1 MRIAVIGIGGTG
13 SAAARFLASAG
24 HEVVGFEQF
33 RLGHERGSSHGES
46 RIIRYTYPDPFYT
59 RLMRDAYPLWAAL
72 EAEAREELFVR
83 CGGLYFGRADHRDL
97 DAVAEALGACGLPF
111 EDLTPREV
119 GARYPAFRL
128 GPNERAI
135 FQEASGF
142 LRATRCVLANARLAR
157 ARGATI
163 HEETVVRAVEPIG
176 GGGRGAEVR
185 IERGGAVGAIE
196 GGGAVRGS
204 GGARAG
210 ANGETLRFD
219 AAIVTAGPWMGRLLA
234 RLGLPL
240 TVTRQEIVYLR
251 VARNAERFA
260 PARFPVWIDAGALM
274 YGIPMD
280 GRVDG
285 VKVGAHHLGAVVDPD
300 RRPSAVEEAAV
311 RRVAAYAAERFPDLA
326 AEATH
331 TQACLYTNTPDEDF
345 IVDRVPGAPDI
356 WLVSG
361 CSGHGF
367 KFTVL
372 LGKIA
377 AELATEGKARGAG
390 AASLGE
396 ERAASLG
403 PLHARDL
410 ARFALARFR

>member
-1 MRIAVIGIGGTG
+1 MIGIGGTG

-33 RLGHERGSSHGES
+33 RIGHERGSSHGES
-46 RIIRYTYPDPFYT
+46 RIIRYTYADPLYT
-59 RLMRDAYPLWAAL
+59 QLMSEAYPLWAAL

-119 GARYPAFRL
+119 GARFPAFRL

-163 HEETVVRAVEPIG
+163 REETVVRAAEPVG
-176 GGGRGAEVR
+176 GGGRGVEVR
-185 IERGGAVGAIE
+185 IERSGAGSDAGGTDRGA
-196 GGGAVRGS
+196 G
-204 GGARAG
+204 
-210 ANGETLRFD
+210 GETLRFD

-274 YGIPMD
+274 YGIPTD
-280 GRVDG
+280 GRVEG
-285 VKVGAHHLGAVVDPD
+285 VKVGAHHLGEVVDPD
-300 RRPSAVEEAAV
+300 RPARAVEEAAV
-311 RRVAAYAAERFPDLA
+311 RRVAAYAAARFPDLA

-331 TQACLYTNTPDEDF
+331 AQACLYTNTPDEDF
-345 IVDRVPGAPDI
+345 ILDRVPGAPDI

-372 LGKIA
+372 LGKVA
-377 AELATEGKARGAG
+377 AELATEGAARAGGGALDG
-390 AASLGE
+390 
-396 ERAASLG
+396 
-403 PLHARDL
+403 RDL

>member
-1 MRIAVIGIGGTG
+1 MFPGMRIAVIGIGGTG

-24 HEVVGFEQF
+24 NEVVGFEQF

-59 RLMRDAYPLWAAL
+59 QLMSEAYPLWAAL
-72 EAEAREELFVR
+72 EAEAGKELFVR

-97 DAVAEALGACGLPF
+97 DAVAEALGVCGLPF

-119 GARYPAFRL
+119 GARFPAFRL
-128 GPNERAI
+128 GPSERAI

-163 HEETVVRAVEPIG
+163 REETAVRAVEPIG
-176 GGGRGAEVR
+176 GGSRGVEVR
-185 IERGGAVGAIE
+185 IE
-196 GGGAVRGS
+196 GGGAARDA
-204 GGARAG
+204 GGAQDAAG
-210 ANGETLRFD
+210 GETLRFD

-240 TVTRQEIVYLR
+240 TVTQQEIVYLR

-280 GRVDG
+280 GRVEG

-300 RRPSAVEEAAV
+300 GPPRAVEEAAV
-311 RRVAAYAAERFPDLA
+311 RAVAAYAAERFPDLA

-331 TQACLYTNTPDEDF
+331 AQACLYTNTPDEDF
-345 IVDRVPGAPDI
+345 IVDHVPGAPNI

-377 AELATEGKARGAG
+377 AELATDGEVRGAG
-390 AASLGE
+390 TVSPGAG
-396 ERAASLG
+396 RAASLG
-403 PLHARDL
+403 PPHSRDL